1 MFRSVLD
8 THQIDNVDFSI
19 RMLPTHM
26 GPNIRCVFS
35 PVSAIGTVES
45 RQLSTSVLQ
54 MMLQIVPPGER
65 TPTFWT

>member
-1 MFRSVLD
+1 MLRSMLN

-19 RMLPTHM
+19 RMLSTHM
-26 GPNIRCVFS
+26 GSNVRRVFS
-35 PVSAIGTVES
+35 PVSAIGTIES
-45 RQLSTSVLQ
+45 GQLSTSVLQ